1 MAELNIPPREFSP
14 KNLGI
19 SKISGKLV
27 ILDASL
33 WEEHRKL
40 R

>member
-1 MAELNIPPREFSP
+1 MGDLKIPPREFSP

-19 SKISGKLV
+19 SRLTKKLV

-33 WEEHRKL
+33 WERYV
-40 R
+40 RI